1 MAELLAVPLKKSSD
15 VDIVQPLKNTINII
29 YSTSQ
34 KVQDYSEQVEEFSAL
49 RTCAIWKAYEKYESS
64 LEVIYSYYDQ
74 IIALESKIPPGEL
87 QIPFKWKD
95 AFSKGSGLFGG
106 RTSLT
111 ISQLGY
117 ERVCTLFNIAAVQ
130 SSVAATQSVDSD
142 EGLKLAAKLLQQS
155 AGIFSHLKA
164 TVMAALQQDPT
175 PDLNPDTLAALSSL
189 MLAQAQ
195 EIFVHKA
202 IHDNM
207 KEAITAKLANQAE
220 ELYADALKLMQKDNV
235 RPLWDKEWLP
245 TVAGKQAMFHGMAEF
260 YQSLVCRTN
269 KAIGE
274 EITRLQSALEFLKAA
289 QTRSGKPNLAS
300 DLVTKAHRHL
310 TEAIKDNDFI
320 YHERIPDPKS
330 LQPIGRAPLA
340 KALPVPPR
348 LSSNFKDLFEQ
359 LVPMA
364 VHQAM
369 TAYEN
374 RKNELVNS
382 EVAKLRDATQ
392 LLNSVLASLN
402 LPAALEDST
411 GQALPKSLVDK
422 ATAVQE
428 LGGINTINTM
438 LRELPELLTRN
449 REILDETER
458 MLNDEKQSDDQLR
471 EQFKDR
477 WNRIP
482 SVKLTET
489 FRSNMQK
496 YRTIIDNATQADKT
510 VRDKYE
516 THRRGMELL
525 SEGPAVMAASVP
537 HAGGGGVDNNTS
549 SAGRLRALMEQVETM
564 KAERDAIECELKS
577 ATVDMKETFLS
588 ALHDGNVNEQA
599 LSVET
604 LGRAYGPLQQQ
615 VKESLGKQEGLLAD
629 IQKVNGEFV
638 SERSGQGHAAQ
649 RREEVLKELAAAH
662 DAFKE
667 LVNNLKE
674 GTKFYNDLTQILLA
688 FQNKVSDFCFARKTE
703 KEELMKDLTRG
714 LGAVAQAVAP
724 NLPQHHGGIGSMTT
738 AVLTGVLHS
747 GLNTLSS
754 YLQTGGGKTE
764 SKTEAKSADAGK
776 SENQTDMKKEPP
788 PRPPPPST
796 APTSAGPPAGLPYP
810 MQPQNMPIP
819 YAAPPQA
826 PYPQYPVPPMPQ
838 GYYTLP
844 FPSGGYQPPP
854 QQYPGYPPQ
863 YPQYPGYPPQG
874 QQPPQNRQW

>member
-1 MAELLAVPLKKSSD
+1 MIIKESKSS
-15 VDIVQPLKNTINII
+15 
-29 YSTSQ
+29 
-34 KVQDYSEQVEEFSAL
+34 
-49 RTCAIWKAYEKYESS
+49 
-64 LEVIYSYYDQ
+64 
-74 IIALESKIPPGEL
+74 
-87 QIPFKWKD
+87 
-95 AFSKGSGLFGG
+95 
-106 RTSLT
+106 
-111 ISQLGY
+111 
-117 ERVCTLFNIAAVQ
+117 IAAI
-130 SSVAATQSVDSD
+130 S
-142 EGLKLAAKLLQQS
+142 K
-155 AGIFSHLKA
+155 
-164 TVMAALQQDPT
+164 
-175 PDLNPDTLAALSSL
+175 
-189 MLAQAQ
+189 
-195 EIFVHKA
+195 
-202 IHDNM
+202 
-207 KEAITAKLANQAE
+207 
-220 ELYADALKLMQKDNV
+220 
-235 RPLWDKEWLP
+235 
-245 TVAGKQAMFHGMAEF
+245 
-260 YQSLVCRTN
+260 
-269 KAIGE
+269 
-274 EITRLQSALEFLKAA
+274 
-289 QTRSGKPNLAS
+289 
-300 DLVTKAHRHL
+300 
-310 TEAIKDNDFI
+310 
-320 YHERIPDPKS
+320 
-330 LQPIGRAPLA
+330 
-340 KALPVPPR
+340 
-348 LSSNFKDLFEQ
+348 
-359 LVPMA
+359 
-364 VHQAM
+364 
-369 TAYEN
+369 
-374 RKNELVNS
+374 
-382 EVAKLRDATQ
+382 
-392 LLNSVLASLN
+392 
-402 LPAALEDST
+402 
-411 GQALPKSLVDK
+411 
-422 ATAVQE
+422 
-428 LGGINTINTM
+428 
-438 LRELPELLTRN
+438 
-449 REILDETER
+449 TER
-458 MLNDEKQSDDQLR
+458 MLNDERQSDDQLR

-776 SENQTDMKKEPP
+776 SENQTGESRRANGSLVHGLTFRPTRPRPRAQNFRGRINFKVHKRKKLRRRVVLALGGAGGQGQLGPGCDVDSFIDMKKEPP